1 MRRRRLADESGITIL
16 ELVITMAIFGF
27 VATGLTSILV
37 AGTRASSDTSGR
49 VAGQGSI
56 QTAVSRL
63 EYELRCA
70 SGATVAADQTSVTLS
85 LPSECPHTATGD
97 YTWCVSGTSLT
108 RAPGDLC
115 SATGQVFATDVTS
128 PAPFTLLTASG
139 YLPRLQLDLSVNSG
153 VSDNTVSITEIV
165 TLRNAAR
172 S

>member
-1 MRRRRLADESGITIL
+1 MNRLRDESGISMLEIL
-16 ELVITMAIFGF
+16 ITMVIFSF
-27 VATGLTSILV
+27 IAVALTNILLS
-37 AGTRASSDTSGR
+37 GMRASSDTSGR

-70 SGATVAADQTSVTLS
+70 SGATVTPDQTSVTLT
-85 LPSECPHTATGD
+85 LPTECSHATGQ

-108 RAPGDLC
+108 RTAGAAC

-128 PAPFTLLTASG
+128 TAPFTLVTVTG
-139 YLPRLQLDLSVNSG
+139 DLPRLQLDLSVNGGGSTTN
-153 VSDNTVSITEIV
+153 DTASITEVV